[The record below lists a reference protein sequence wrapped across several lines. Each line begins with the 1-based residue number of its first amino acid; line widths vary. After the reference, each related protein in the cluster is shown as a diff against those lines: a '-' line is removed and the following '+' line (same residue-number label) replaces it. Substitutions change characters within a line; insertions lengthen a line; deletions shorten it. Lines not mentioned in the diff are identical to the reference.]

1 MIIIWKRTSAHSGES
16 KSRRSYGSIHDV
28 ILFYSK
34 TDIFT
39 FNLQYVP
46 YDTKHVEDS
55 YEKTDKDGRTWTSS
69 DLMAAGVRQ
78 GESGKPWR
86 GIDPA
91 KRGNHWKFTVQKLDE
106 LDKQGRIY
114 FPKKVGGV
122 PRYIRYLDE
131 MAGVLLQDIW
141 VDIPPVS
148 SHAKERLGFQTQ
160 KPLKLLERII
170 NSCTKEGD
178 LILDPFCGCG
188 TAVVAAQ
195 NLHRPWIGIDVT
207 MLAINL
213 MNRRLND
220 MFSGIQVRIDGE
232 PTDIE
237 SATHFAL
244 KDRHEFQ
251 RWALLRIGAVPV
263 GATATNPNKVKKG
276 ADEGYDGWMR
286 FQDGPNG
293 RVEKILVQVRSGHVH
308 LRDIRDFRDVVTSK
322 SAAMGIFITLEPPT
336 GDMIKSVKTTDP
348 YISNLRIEYP
358 KLQII
363 TVSELLGR
371 KNLQLPSIISP
382 FEEAIATK
390 RLPHH
395 KPSKL
400 L

>member
-1 MIIIWKRTSAHSGES
+1 
-16 KSRRSYGSIHDV
+16 
-28 ILFYSK
+28 
-34 TDIFT
+34 
-39 FNLQYVP
+39 
-46 YDTKHVEDS
+46 
-55 YEKTDKDGRTWTSS
+55 
-69 DLMAAGVRQ
+69 
-78 GESGKPWR
+78 
-86 GIDPA
+86 
-91 KRGNHWKFTVQKLDE
+91 
-106 LDKQGRIY
+106 
-114 FPKKVGGV
+114 
-122 PRYIRYLDE
+122 
-131 MAGVLLQDIW
+131 
-141 VDIPPVS
+141 
-148 SHAKERLGFQTQ
+148 
-160 KPLKLLERII
+160 LKLLERII

-195 NLHRPWIGIDVT
+195 NLHRQWIGIDVT

-220 MFSGIQVRIDGE
+220 MFPGIQVRIDGE

-244 KDRHEFQ
+244 KHRHEFQ

-263 GATATNPNKVKKG
+263 GATATNHNKVKKG

-286 FQDGPNG
+286 FQDGSDG
-293 RVEKILVQVRSGHVH
+293 KVEKILVQVKSGHVH
-308 LRDIRDFRDVVTSK
+308 VRDIRDFRDVVTIK
-322 SAAMGIFITLEPPT
+322 NVAMGIFITLEPPT
-336 GDMIKSVKTTDP
+336 GDMIKSVKATEP

-363 TVSELLGR
+363 MVSELLGR

-390 RLPHH
+390 RPPYH